1 METQTSWKT
10 ASSEGVA
17 PQGAALEDRSVW
29 LRTAALTCAN
39 ACLWSLHLVPTRGG
53 ARGSGVSGLW
63 PKDRLT
69 WWLEVA
75 PALLGLAMLVFSR
88 RSFRFT
94 PLLQNLIALH
104 MILLAV
110 GGHYTYAEVPLGH
123 WVAEVFN
130 LGRNHYDRLGHFAQG
145 LVPALIAREIIIR
158 RGIVRSRAWIFFF
171 AICSAMTISAVYELI
186 EWISAMIYGQN
197 AMRFSAGKVTYGT
210 RRKTWPARW
219 SAQCLESWC
228 SVAGTTGSC

>member
-1 METQTSWKT
+1 MPVYGRFTWCLL
-10 ASSEGVA
+10 VA
-17 PQGAALEDRSVW
+17 VLAVLVW
-29 LRTAALTCAN
+29 
-39 ACLWSLHLVPTRGG
+39 
-53 ARGSGVSGLW
+53 SGLW

-75 PALLGLAMLVFSR
+75 PALIGLAVLVFSR

-94 PLLQNLIALH
+94 PLLQTLIALH

-123 WVAEVFN
+123 WFAEVFN

-145 LVPALIAREIIIR
+145 LVPPLIAREIIIR

-219 SAQCLESWC
+219 SAQRLEWWC
-228 SVAGTTGSC
+228 SGAGTTGSC